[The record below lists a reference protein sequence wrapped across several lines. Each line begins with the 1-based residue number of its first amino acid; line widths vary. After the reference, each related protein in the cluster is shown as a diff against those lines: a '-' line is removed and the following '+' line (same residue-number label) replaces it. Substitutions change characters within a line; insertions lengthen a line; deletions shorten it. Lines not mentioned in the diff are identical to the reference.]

1 MLRHTFQHLPG
12 IGSVREQKLWES
24 GIVNWDHL
32 EARQPPQLQ
41 LFEIDRFRKTPPIES
56 SRRALENKNAEF
68 FEERL
73 PSSERFRIASTFPE
87 SVLFVDIETTGL
99 SLYYDEITLVGWDLK
114 GNYDVAIQGRRDSQD
129 RMYSALEKASVI
141 VTFNGSLFDLP
152 FLEQEFPD
160 LSIPE
165 CHLDL
170 RFASKQVGF
179 TGGQKAIEKELSIE
193 RPGYLQSMGGETA
206 PVLWHDYRWGDTSA
220 LKRLV
225 KYNQADIEGMKGIL
239 DEVIRHRASEVGGPI
254 SEYSRPHFSGEGEG
268 TTGSL
273 FHDTVGRANIEIKPY
288 SGERG
293 PKVQYDEL
301 GLSSDLRIVGIDLTG
316 NEERASGW
324 GLLEGEKAS
333 TQRLHSDEE
342 LIQSTLD
349 AEPSLVSI
357 DSPLS
362 LPKGRN
368 RVEDADPA
376 REEHGI
382 MRESERVLKK
392 RGINVYPCLIRSM
405 QQLTARGIQLA
416 AQLRAHGIPVI
427 ESYPG
432 AAQDILRIPR
442 KQAGLNHLRNGLQR
456 FGLEGKFGEEKIS
469 HDELDAITSGV
480 VGLFFW
486 AGYFESLGNEEG
498 DYLIIPEVEENESRW
513 NRRITIGLSGPISA
527 GKTTAAQ
534 MIQEKGYSYGRYS
547 QVVRKEAKQRGLEPS
562 QENLQRVG
570 EEINEEQ
577 GQRWLGKQ
585 LLRLIRSSSRIVIDG
600 MRHPEDHA
608 FLVER
613 FGPRFSHITVKA
625 ACDVRKKRF
634 ISEEGGTEKEFCEA
648 DSHPVERNVPR
659 LQKLAHHTI
668 RNEATLNDFETEV
681 RSLISRIESTETVC
695 H

>member
-12 IGSVREQKLWES
+12 IASVREQKLWES

-73 PSSERFRIASTFPE
+73 PSSERFRIASTFPQR
-87 SVLFVDIETTGL
+87 VLFVDIETTGL

-114 GNYDVAIQGRRDSQD
+114 GNYHVAVQGRRDSQD
-129 RMYSALEKASVI
+129 RMYSAFEKASVI

-160 LSIPE
+160 LPIPE

-179 TGGQKAIEKELSIE
+179 TGGQKAIEEELSIQ

-225 KYNQADIEGMKGIL
+225 RYNQADIEGMKGIL
-239 DEVIRHRASEVGGPI
+239 DEVINHRAEEIGGPI
-254 SEYSRPHFSGEGEG
+254 AECPRPRFSRKSEG
-268 TTGSL
+268 TTGFL
-273 FHDTVGRANIEIKPY
+273 FHDTVGRANIEIKSY

-293 PKVQYDEL
+293 PKVQYADL

-316 NEERASGW
+316 DEERASGW
-324 GLLEGEKAS
+324 GLLEGKKAS
-333 TQRLHSDEE
+333 TKRLHSDEE

-368 RVEDADPA
+368 GVEDSDPA

-382 MRESERVLKK
+382 MRECERVLKK

-405 QQLTARGIQLA
+405 QQLTARGIKLA

-442 KQAGLNHLRNGLQR
+442 KQAGLNHLRNGIQR
-456 FGLEGKFGEEKIS
+456 FGLEGKFGEEKVS

-486 AGYFESLGNEEG
+486 SGYFERLGNEEE
-498 DYLIIPEVEENESRW
+498 DYLIIPEVGESKSKWRG
-513 NRRITIGLSGPISA
+513 RTTIGLSGPISA
-527 GKTTAAQ
+527 GKTTAART
-534 MIQEKGYSYGRYS
+534 IEEEGFSYGRYS
-547 QVVRKEAKQRGLEPS
+547 QVVRKRTKERGLEPT

-585 LLRLIRSSSRIVIDG
+585 LLQLIGSASRIVIDG

-613 FGPRFSHITVKA
+613 FGPRFSHITIKA
-625 ACDVRKKRF
+625 GRDVRKERF
-634 ISEEGGTEKEFCEA
+634 ISEEGGTEKEFYEA
-648 DSHPVERNVPR
+648 DNHPVERNIPR
-659 LQKLAHHTI
+659 LQKLAHHTV
-668 RNEATLNDFETEV
+668 RNEVSLGDFKAEI
-681 RSLISRIESTETVC
+681 RSLKSRIESRETVC
-695 H
+695 Q